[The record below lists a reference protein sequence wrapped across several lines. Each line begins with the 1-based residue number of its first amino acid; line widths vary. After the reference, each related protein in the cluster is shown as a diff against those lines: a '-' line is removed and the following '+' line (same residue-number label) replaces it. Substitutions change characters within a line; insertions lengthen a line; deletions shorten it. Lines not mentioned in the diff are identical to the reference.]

1 MSDFA
6 AFLAGTRTRSASFN
20 QISTEVLRKSIH
32 LLIALV
38 PLLATWNKGFT
49 VALLASGVILY
60 TYCELMRLRGF
71 EIAVISRIT
80 AMAARKRDAGKFV
93 LGPVTLGIGAMLALV
108 LYPNPAASIAIYALA
123 FGDGLS
129 SLVGRMFGTIRIPFT
144 GGKSVE
150 GSLTCFF
157 AVLTSAY
164 ALTGDFAKS
173 ALLALIATVVEALPS
188 KDMDNILLPVVTGIF
203 AVMIL

>member
-1 MSDFA
+1 MSDLTTFFNGA
-6 AFLAGTRTRSASFN
+6 KARSASFN

-32 LLIALV
+32 LVIAIV
-38 PLLATWNKGFT
+38 PTLATWNKGFT

-60 TYCELMRLRGF
+60 TYSELMRLRGF
-71 EIAVISRIT
+71 EIIFISKIT

-129 SLVGRMFGTIRIPFT
+129 SLVGRMFGTIKIPFT

-150 GSLTCFF
+150 GSLTCFL

-164 ALTGDFAKS
+164 ALTGDFPKS
-173 ALLALIATVVEALPS
+173 ALLALIATAVEALPT
-188 KDMDNILLPVVTGIF
+188 KDMDNILLPVVTGIC